1 MQKAGKGISNK
12 FALCETAYILRPQ
25 VGARDTAQLAGRSS
39 SQHETRVHTESGDA
53 CLSPQLSGGA
63 DREDQKLKQ
72 V

>member
-1 MQKAGKGISNK
+1 MQKAGKGK

-25 VGARDTAQLAGRSS
+25 VGVRDTAQLAGCSP